1 MVMELQN
8 DIIDAQ
14 TKLAHVLSQVNDM
27 DVPHDLDDIAD
38 NAHRHMDLAYQLL
51 ESLYWEVGN
60 LD

>member
-38 NAHRHMDLAYQLL
+38 NAHR
-51 ESLYWEVGN
+51 
-60 LD
+60 